1 MISLYP
7 NLDDLTRFIDGYMA
21 TTVETLASTV
31 ELARMYFRVSSA
43 INYETVKLLMPVYKK
58 SILYV
63 YNTP

>member
-1 MISLYP
+1 
-7 NLDDLTRFIDGYMA
+7 MA
-21 TTVETLASTV
+21 TWQLLLKLLASTV

-63 YNTP
+63 SIQLRVSMAILTIWID